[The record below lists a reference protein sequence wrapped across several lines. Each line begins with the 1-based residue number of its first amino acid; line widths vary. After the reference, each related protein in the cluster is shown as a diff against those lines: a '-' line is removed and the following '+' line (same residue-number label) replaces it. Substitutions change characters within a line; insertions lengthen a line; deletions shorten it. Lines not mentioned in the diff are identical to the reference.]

1 MKQTDKQD
9 KIQKENRNKLPGFLF
24 LVALGG
30 VIGACTGI
38 FSNWLAVIVS
48 PAELSHATTQ
58 ALGTATPFL
67 ALCCFPF
74 LAATLLCLHKAQML
88 FDRWDGDDEQLPEQI
103 EQRLNWAMLWI
114 SITQFLV
121 FLSMGFCFSLL
132 PLDAI
137 QSSVALIVLFFVIVV
152 LFFCIGLQRRVV
164 DLTRRMNPEKQGS
177 VYDIKF
183 RKKWYGSCDEA
194 ERRRIGEASYTAYIT
209 ISYTSLFLWVTMAVL
224 NVFIPVGPL
233 PVLTALVPWGIGQ
246 VTYLLHC
253 IRAQAKS

>member
-9 KIQKENRNKLPGFLF
+9 TIQKENRNKLPGFLL

-38 FSNWLAVIVS
+38 FTNWLAVIVS
-48 PAELSHATTQ
+48 PAELAHATTQ
-58 ALGTATPFL
+58 ALGTATPLL
-67 ALCCFPF
+67 ALCCLPF
-74 LAATLLCLHKAQML
+74 LVATLLCLQKSQML

-121 FLSMGFCFSLL
+121 FIAMGLCLSLL

-183 RKKWYGSCDEA
+183 RKKWYDSCDEA
-194 ERRRIGEASYTAYIT
+194 ERRRIGEASYSAFI
-209 ISYTSLFLWVTMAVL
+209 IINYTSLFLWLAMAVL

-233 PVLTALVPWGIGQ
+233 PVLTALVPWGVGQ

-253 IRAQAKS
+253 IRTQTNA

>member
-1 MKQTDKQD
+1 MKQTNEQD
-9 KIQKENRNKLPGFLF
+9 RIQKENRSKLPVFVL

-30 VIGACTGI
+30 VLGVCTGI
-38 FSNWLAVIVS
+38 FANWLAVIVS
-48 PAELSHATTQ
+48 PAELAYASTQ
-58 ALGTATPFL
+58 ALGIATPFL
-67 ALCCFPF
+67 ALCCLPF
-74 LAATLLCLHKAQML
+74 LMAALWQLQKSQTL
-88 FDRWDGDDEQLPEQI
+88 FERWNGDDEQLPEQI

-114 SITQFLV
+114 STTQFLV

-137 QSSVALIVLFFVIVV
+137 RSSVALIILFFAIVV
-152 LFFCIGLQRRVV
+152 LFLCIGLQRRVV

-177 VYDIKF
+177 VYDVKF
-183 RKKWYGSCDEA
+183 RKKWYDSCDEA

-209 ISYTSLFLWVTMAVL
+209 ISYTSLFLWVAMAVL